1 MSGGT
6 SFRRQ
11 YWCNLPRKISINT
24 VLQCEWKKSQ
34 VPLHLKNQ
42 NKTKLWCFLS
52 NSATFLSYSFHLC
65 GMCCVLCVV
74 VFVCF
79 WWSLFVLLGL
89 VWCVGFVVVF
99 FFGLINHVF
108 IFCKNH
114 MLPQQV
120 VCVWPLDWKDFR
132 TRNPG
137 LGSYLVFC
145 VFTWIPS
152 EFERT
157 N

>member
-1 MSGGT
+1 M
-6 SFRRQ
+6 
-11 YWCNLPRKISINT
+11 
-24 VLQCEWKKSQ
+24 
-34 VPLHLKNQ
+34 
-42 NKTKLWCFLS
+42 
-52 NSATFLSYSFHLC
+52 
-65 GMCCVLCVV
+65 
-74 VFVCF
+74 
-79 WWSLFVLLGL
+79 LLGL

-145 VFTWIPS
+145 VFT
-152 EFERT
+152 
-157 N
+157 